1 MSSQEQALIGKLLN
15 PHNRRDFFKRTGT
28 FDFSASALAVF
39 LQICYMCVYY
49 TLRHSP
55 QPVTLDSDISS
66 LRIGGDIST
75 SSVQPEMIQVDLY
88 VLLYIS

>member
-1 MSSQEQALIGKLLN
+1 MSSQEQELIGKLLN
-15 PHNRRDFFKRTGT
+15 PHNRRDFLKRTGT
-28 FDFSASALAVF
+28 FDSSASALTVF

-49 TLRHSP
+49 TLRHSL

-75 SSVQPEMIQVDLY
+75 SSAQLEMIRVDLY